1 QLRSGHEDG
10 THWVPAEVNTSIRPG
25 WYYHASEDHKVK
37 SLPEL
42 MDVYYQS
49 VGRNATFLLNL
60 PVDPRGLVHEAD
72 SARLMQLADQIR
84 KDFDDNL
91 AMGKPVEA
99 SDIRNNDDRYEPG
112 HVTDGN
118 PETYWA
124 TDDGVLQ
131 PSLTIDLENP
141 RVINRFLVQEY
152 IQLGQRVKAFTVEAL
167 TEQGWKQVADE
178 TTIGYKRILR
188 FPDIKAS
195 QVRFSVTDAKAS
207 PVISNIELYRAPKIL
222 SKPSVWRSHQD
233 TVYIQAAD
241 RDAAIYYTTDGTSP
255 SKKSQQYEEPFYWP
269 QKGSIRA
276 VVIDPY
282 TGKSSPIATKKLDI
296 SKAEWALVHPAA
308 KSDKAGAMWDGRG
321 FTRWGTKISDL
332 PSSITIDL
340 GDQHMLDGVTY
351 LPDQGRY
358 ASGIV
363 RRYRIYVSDDGEQW
377 QQVAKGEFS
386 NIRNNPVSRE
396 VEFQALKG
404 RYIKFE
410 ATDLVDDTGRIR
422 VAEFGVS
429 TD

>member
-1 QLRSGHEDG
+1 
-10 THWVPAEVNTSIRPG
+10 
-25 WYYHASEDHKVK
+25 
-37 SLPEL
+37 
-42 MDVYYQS
+42 
-49 VGRNATFLLNL
+49 
-60 PVDPRGLVHEAD
+60 D
-72 SARLMQLADQIR
+72 SARPMQSAGQMR

-99 SDIRNNDDRYEPG
+99 SNIRNNDDRYEPG

-255 SKKSQQYEEPFYWP
+255 SQESQQYEKPFYWP
-269 QKGSIRA
+269 KKGSVRA
-276 VVIDPY
+276 VVI
-282 TGKSSPIATKKLDI
+282 
-296 SKAEWALVHPAA
+296 
-308 KSDKAGAMWDGRG
+308 
-321 FTRWGTKISDL
+321 
-332 PSSITIDL
+332 
-340 GDQHMLDGVTY
+340 
-351 LPDQGRY
+351 
-358 ASGIV
+358 
-363 RRYRIYVSDDGEQW
+363 
-377 QQVAKGEFS
+377 
-386 NIRNNPVSRE
+386 
-396 VEFQALKG
+396 
-404 RYIKFE
+404 
-410 ATDLVDDTGRIR
+410 
-422 VAEFGVS
+422 
-429 TD
+429 

>member
-1 QLRSGHEDG
+1 KQ
-10 THWVPAEVNTSIRPG
+10 
-25 WYYHASEDHKVK
+25 YK
-37 SLPEL
+37 SP
-42 MDVYYQS
+42 
-49 VGRNATFLLNL
+49 NILN
-60 PVDPRGLVHEAD
+60 
-72 SARLMQLADQIR
+72 
-84 KDFDDNL
+84 
-91 AMGKPVEA
+91 
-99 SDIRNNDDRYEPG
+99 
-112 HVTDGN
+112 
-118 PETYWA
+118 
-124 TDDGVLQ
+124 
-131 PSLTIDLENP
+131 
-141 RVINRFLVQEY
+141 
-152 IQLGQRVKAFTVEAL
+152 
-167 TEQGWKQVADE
+167 
-178 TTIGYKRILR
+178 
-188 FPDIKAS
+188 
-195 QVRFSVTDAKAS
+195 
-207 PVISNIELYRAPKIL
+207 
-222 SKPSVWRSHQD
+222 KPSVWLVHDYSVH
-233 TVYIQAAD
+233 IQSAEPY
-241 RDAAIYYTTDGTSP
+241 AAIYYTTNGTFP